1 MHHEKAYYTAFDLRL
16 ALANLHAL
24 RTTACAHRLLANMH
38 ILRVICYTSS
48 LYVRPCH
55 TQVSDQTHQG
65 LGKVTLKSKHDENRK
80 MLGAEWTGKQSVTV
94 NPDRLV
100 PMITDAQ
107 DAIIK
112 VTSTAICGSDLHM
125 YVGAMPGMTKGDL
138 MGHEVSA
145 DYTCNRSCSPNR
157 HALCS

>member
-1 MHHEKAYYTAFDLRL
+1 M
-16 ALANLHAL
+16 
-24 RTTACAHRLLANMH
+24 
-38 ILRVICYTSS
+38 
-48 LYVRPCH
+48 
-55 TQVSDQTHQG
+55 QVSDQTHQG

-145 DYTCNRSCSPNR
+145 DHTCNRSCSPNR
-157 HALCS
+157 HALCTQNFWQHIPVHAKVLCVRLQCMLHPVHSGFAAQLMSMFDAIIS